1 MSWLGMATRYPVK
14 YKKQQ
19 MPMGAIMGA
28 VLHTTNHTAGAET
41 IARFQQ
47 DWNALQA
54 QSAHFV
60 IDRSGQIGQCRMLS
74 EVAWHI
80 SGSSPHYIGIE
91 HIAYPGVSL
100 TSAQIEASGTLLS
113 ELSGML
119 NFPLTPFTS
128 SGGRGVGMH
137 VAFHSTNCGKNV
149 FWQGATKGGGQFAE
163 ILAFAKSYSI
173 LGY

>member
-1 MSWLGMATRYPVK
+1 MSWLSIASPYPVQ

-19 MPMGAIMGA
+19 AAMGAIMGV

-47 DWNALQA
+47 DWTALQA

-60 IDRSGQIGQCRMLS
+60 IDRYGEIGQCRMLS

-80 SGSSPHYIGIE
+80 SGKSTNYFGVE
-91 HIAYPGVSL
+91 HIAKPGAQL
-100 TSAQIEASGTLLS
+100 TSAQIEASGTLVSVLS
-113 ELSGML
+113 DMYG
-119 NFPLTPFTS
+119 FPLTTFTRPN
-128 SGGRGVGMH
+128 GRGVGMH
-137 VAFHSTNCGKNV
+137 VAFISTNCGKNV
-149 FWQGATKGGGQFAE
+149 FWHGATKGGGQFAQ
-163 ILAFAKSYSI
+163 ILEFAKSYSL